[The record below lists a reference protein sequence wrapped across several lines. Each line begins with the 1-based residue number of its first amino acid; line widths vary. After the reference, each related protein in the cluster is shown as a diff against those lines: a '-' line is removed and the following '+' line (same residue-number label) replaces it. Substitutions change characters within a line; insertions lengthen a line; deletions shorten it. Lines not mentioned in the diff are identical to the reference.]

1 MIELT
6 LITILLIIVVIVIK
20 PGRTPP
26 LENPLVIE
34 RIGQFRA
41 TLAPRLNLAQPLLE
55 SISKNLSEQARSLGD
70 TSTFYFSIQD
80 GDVKAHGVDHY
91 LLSVTLHHE
100 ILHFAVCSPLPLIYD
115 YNSILNASATA
126 LSGLQLN
133 QGTISAN
140 AEETLKETIFSSADQ
155 FGVKITQLTTP
166 E

>member
-6 LITILLIIVVIVIK
+6 LLTILFTIVVIVIK

-41 TLAPRLNLAQPLLE
+41 TLAPKLNLAQPLLE
-55 SISKNLSEQARSLGD
+55 CISKNLSEQARSLGD
-70 TSTFYFSIQD
+70 TNTLYFSVLD
-80 GDVKAHGVDHY
+80 GDVKAHGADHY
-91 LLSVTLHHE
+91 LLAITLLHG
-100 ILHFAVCSPLPLIYD
+100 ILHFAVCSPRPLTYD
-115 YNSILNASATA
+115 YNAIQSASAAA

-133 QGTISAN
+133 EGAVSAS
-140 AEETLKETIFSSADQ
+140 EETLVETIQASAAQ
-155 FGVKITQLTTP
+155 FGVKITQLTNP